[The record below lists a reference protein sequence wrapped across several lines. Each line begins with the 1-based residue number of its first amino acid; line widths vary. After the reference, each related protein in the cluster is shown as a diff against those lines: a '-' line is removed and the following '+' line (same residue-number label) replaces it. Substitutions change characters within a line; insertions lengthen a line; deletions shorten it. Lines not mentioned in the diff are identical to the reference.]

1 MQTTYLNHTHKKE
14 QGFTL
19 VELAIVMIIIGLL
32 IGGVLKGQQ
41 LIENAKVTST
51 ISQIK
56 GFQAAL
62 NSFRDTYSAMPG
74 DMRNALS
81 RLSGC
86 SDGAKAINNC
96 AAGDGN
102 GLIMKGV
109 EEYYWDAKVAA
120 DPETSQAFKHMAL
133 ADLITGVQTNAS
145 GAATEEDVSGAE
157 TAAGWGWGES
167 HPASALRGGYELF
180 YSTKTDIADSAP
192 TGHMLRMSNAGVSGD
207 GTTAAVIGTA
217 GASPASPLQA
227 ANIDRKMDDGRP
239 QSGTVLSAGGEGNS
253 ATSGC
258 NNGNEY
264 NELLEQKNCVMLI
277 LIDG

>member
-1 MQTTYLNHTHKKE
+1 MQTTYLNYTHKKE

-62 NSFRDTYSAMPG
+62 NSFRDTYGAMPG
-74 DMRNALS
+74 DMRNALT

-86 SDGAKAINNC
+86 SSDGSKAINNC

-102 GLIMKGV
+102 GLILEGV
-109 EEYYWDAKVAA
+109 SKFAWDAEVAT

-145 GAATEEDVSGAE
+145 KESTGTD
-157 TAAGWGWGES
+157 GWGWGES
-167 HPASALRGGYELF
+167 HPAAALRGGYELF
-180 YSTKTDIADSAP
+180 YSIDTKIDDAAP
-192 TGHMLRMSNAGVSGD
+192 TGHMLRMSNAGISGD
-207 GTTAAVIGTA
+207 GETAAVIGAA

-239 QSGTVLSAGGEGNS
+239 QSGTVLSAGAAAEEGSNKAS
-253 ATSGC
+253 PGC
-258 NNGNEY
+258 NTNNEY
-264 NELLEQKNCVMLI
+264 NELVEQKNCVMLI

>member
-62 NSFRDTYSAMPG
+62 NSFRDTYGAMPG

-86 SDGAKAINNC
+86 SSDGSKAINNC

-102 GLIMKGV
+102 GLILEGV
-109 EEYYWDAKVAA
+109 SKFAWDAEVAA
-120 DPETSQAFKHMAL
+120 DPETIQAFKHMAL

-145 GAATEEDVSGAE
+145 GAATKKAD
-157 TAAGWGWGES
+157 GWGWGES
-167 HPASALRGGYELF
+167 HPAAALRGGYELF
-180 YSTKTDIADSAP
+180 YSTDTKIDDAAP
-192 TGHMLRMSNAGVSGD
+192 TSHMLRMSNAGISGD
-207 GTTAAVIGTA
+207 GGDESKVVIGAA

-239 QSGTVLSAGGEGNS
+239 QSGTVLSAGAKAEEG
-253 ATSGC
+253 AKGC

-264 NELLEQKNCVMLI
+264 NELVEQKNCVMLI